1 MVTPSPT
8 PPASATTP
16 LTPRRGEIYEVN
28 WNPARGSEQAGIRP
42 ALVIQNDIGN
52 AAAPTTIVVAVTSK
66 RPSKPYPFVVELADA
81 SLPKASFANCAQI
94 YTIDKTRLGQKMGVA
109 PAAVMRRVDEALRV
123 SLQLPAPC

>member
-1 MVTPSPT
+1 MVKPPST
-8 PPASATTP
+8 PPAAATTP

-109 PAAVMRRVDEALRV
+109 PAAVMQRVDEALRV
-123 SLQLPAPC
+123 SLQLPAL